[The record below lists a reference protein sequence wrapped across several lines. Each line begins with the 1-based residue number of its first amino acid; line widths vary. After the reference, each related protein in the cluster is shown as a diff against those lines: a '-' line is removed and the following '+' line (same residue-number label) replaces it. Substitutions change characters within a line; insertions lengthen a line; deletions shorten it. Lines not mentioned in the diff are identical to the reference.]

1 MSIHGRRA
9 QRLQQGVPF
18 DSPNPA
24 FLQPLPPFEQRR
36 RMQPALGQPAF
47 DVAQRPIPSLRTCF
61 QHVGDAAPALA
72 DLSADLIHAVPT
84 EQQIIDS
91 TVAEFHAITAR
102 LGALGGA
109 DVRVRV
115 VRPEALAGQAASRSV
130 TRYNR
135 L

>member
-1 MSIHGRRA
+1 MGTRFVASAESLAHQHFKQAIVAAEATGTQVPDKQSTPRIGASKTRRTEAIFEAGLMPGDTFASI
-9 QRLQQGVPF
+9 QQLYF
-18 DSPNPA
+18 D
-24 FLQPLPPFEQRR
+24 
-36 RMQPALGQPAF
+36 
-47 DVAQRPIPSLRTCF
+47 
-61 QHVGDAAPALA
+61 GDMEAAPALA

-115 VRPEALAGQAASRSV
+115 V
-130 TRYNR
+130 
-135 L
+135 